1 MFSAKRVWFGLVL
14 AFVMVA
20 APAWAQEA
28 GISGVVRDASGA
40 VLPGVTVTATSPVLI
55 EKERVVVSDS
65 EGRFALTQ
73 LRPGVYKVTFALTG
87 FNTVVREGISL
98 SAGFT
103 ANVTAD
109 MRVGGIEETVTVTG
123 ASPVVDVTNVRRQT
137 VVSNELL
144 EALPTSTKSVGQLAT
159 LTTGLTGLGDVG
171 GTYQVEPGQDVVSG
185 GGAFHGKSGTK
196 VSYDGMGME
205 NSSGNSSYQLN
216 SASVEE
222 MVMSTSGISADTN
235 ADGLV
240 VNIIP
245 KEGGNQFRT
254 TLSGLY
260 TNDALEGSNLSDE
273 LRADGL
279 TASNKTLKL
288 FDASATVG
296 GPIMKDRLWFFL
308 APRTWGI
315 ARTQAGTYWNKTQN
329 VFLTPPGAERKVVQ
343 WTPWTDRPEDVDSGR
358 REWYDSFLSRVT
370 YQMNAKNKFNVTYDE
385 QRACNCGSV
394 SATTSHE
401 AYISSYRFEPN
412 RLFQATWNS
421 PITNRLLLEAGGAAT
436 ISQWNMYYN
445 PGVANDIV
453 NVYDFL
459 TGQQYGSP
467 AVYLGHPNSRD
478 RYTYRA
484 SLSYVTGTHNIKTG
498 FQNELLSTD
507 TYWHA
512 NGNTNYYFY
521 GGIPLYVLQYSY
533 PYLAKARSTDLG
545 IYGQDQWALNAK
557 TTLTLGLRWD
567 YFNGSNPAQTG
578 GFAGEQ
584 DGYWQGVPASN
595 EWIAPRSYDAVK
607 NVPNWKDINPRLGIA
622 YDLFGNGKTALK
634 ATLGRYTAKLGTEI
648 AETANPFNTSVSSTL
663 RTWSDYTYG
672 AGDPRNGNYVPD
684 CNLGDFQQNGEC
696 GAVANQNFGQNNPSA
711 TTYAPGV
718 LDGYGK
724 RDHNWDFTTEIQHE
738 LRQGLAVT
746 GGWYHNTGGYYRYA
760 FGQPFSSKER
770 VTDNILVG
778 PGDYDEFCITA
789 PSDPKLPGG
798 GGYPVCGL
806 YNITP
811 TKYADNQSVVKDT
824 DEFGK
829 FTSTNDFLNVTIDA
843 RLQRNIRLG
852 GGLDTGRTVRDRC
865 FIVDSPQEMKYCRVV
880 TPFNGQTQ
888 FKLHG
893 VFPLKGDFVASFAYQ
908 NLSGPQLT
916 ASYTAPANAI
926 DWVGADR
933 PLAGG
938 ATSVSNIPLVEPGT
952 QFGNRV
958 NRLDLRLGK
967 AFRVNKTRIQ
977 VNVDAYNAFNSS
989 AIRAYNLVYGPTTY
1003 LNPVQILDARI
1014 IQFGGQISF

>member
-1 MFSAKRVWFGLVL
+1 MFSAKRVCFGLVL
-14 AFVMVA
+14 ALVMVA

-55 EKERVVVSDS
+55 EKERVGVTDG

-73 LRPGVYKVTFALTG
+73 LRPGVYKVTFTLTG

-98 SAGFT
+98 NAGFT

-137 VVSNELL
+137 VVNNELL

-260 TNDALEGSNLSDE
+260 TNDGLEGSNLSDE
-273 LRADGL
+273 LKASGL
-279 TASNKTLKL
+279 TAANKTLKL
-288 FDASATVG
+288 FDASATFG
-296 GPIMKDRLWFFL
+296 GPIKKDRLWFFV

-315 ARTQAGTYWNKTQN
+315 ARTQAGTYWNKTQD

-343 WTPWTDRPEDVDSGR
+343 WTPWTDRPEDVNSGR
-358 REWYDSFLSRVT
+358 REWYDSLLSRVT

-412 RLFQATWNS
+412 RLFQSTWTS

-445 PGVANDIV
+445 PGVSNDIV

-484 SLSYVTGTHNIKTG
+484 ALSYVTGTHNFKTG

-521 GGIPLYVLQYSY
+521 GGVPLYVLQYSY
-533 PYLAKARSTDLG
+533 PYLAKAASTDLG
-545 IYGQDQWALNAK
+545 IYGQDQWAINRK

-578 GFAGEQ
+578 GFTGEQ
-584 DGYWQGVPASN
+584 DGYWQGVSPSN
-595 EWIAPRSYDAVK
+595 EWIAPRSYDAIK
-607 NVPNWKDINPRLGIA
+607 NVPNWKDFNPRLGVA

-663 RTWSDYTYG
+663 RSWSDYTFG
-672 AGDPRNGNYVPD
+672 LGDPRSGNYVPD
-684 CNLGDFQQNGEC
+684 CNLGNFQQNGEC
-696 GAVANQNFGQNNPSA
+696 GAVSNQNFGQNNPSA

-770 VTDNILVG
+770 VTDNVLVG
-778 PGDYDEFCITA
+778 PSDYDEFCVTA

-811 TKYADNQSVVKDT
+811 TKYNDNQSVVKDT

-829 FTSTNDFLNVTIDA
+829 FTSTNDFVNVTIDA
-843 RLQRNIRLG
+843 RLKRNILG
-852 GGLDTGRTVRDRC
+852 GGFDTGRTVRDRC
-865 FIVDSPQEMKYCRVV
+865 FVVDSPQEMKYCRVV

-893 VFPLKGDFVASFAYQ
+893 VFPLPAEFVASFAYQ
-908 NLSGPQLT
+908 SLSGPQLS
-916 ASYTAPANAI
+916 ASYTAPDSAI

-938 ATSVSNIPLVEPGT
+938 ATTVSNIPLVEPGT

-958 NRLDLRLGK
+958 NRLDLRLGYTLQ
-967 AFRVNKTRIQ
+967 VNKTRIQ
-977 VNVDAYNAFNSS
+977 LNVDAYNALNSS
-989 AIRAYNLVYGPTTY
+989 AIRAYNLVYGPGY

-1014 IQFGGQISF
+1014 IQFGGQIRF

>member
-1 MFSAKRVWFGLVL
+1 MS
-14 AFVMVA
+14 
-20 APAWAQEA
+20 APAWAQDA

-55 EKERVVVSDS
+55 EKERVAVTDG
-65 EGRFALTQ
+65 EGRFALTL

-87 FNTVVREGISL
+87 FNTVIREGIVL

-123 ASPVVDVTNVRRQT
+123 ASPIVDVSNVRRQT

-144 EALPTSTKSVGQLAT
+144 ETLPTSTKSVGQLAT

-216 SASVEE
+216 AASVDE

-254 TLSGLY
+254 SLSGLY
-260 TNDALEGSNLSDE
+260 TNDSLEGSNLNDE
-273 LRADGL
+273 LRAGGL
-279 TASNKTLKL
+279 TAANKTLKL
-288 FDASATVG
+288 FDASASVG
-296 GPIMKDRLWFFL
+296 GPIKKDRLWFFV

-315 ARTQAGTYWNKTQN
+315 ARTQAGAYWNKTQN
-329 VFLTPPGAERKVVQ
+329 VFLTPPGAARKVVL

-358 REWYDSFLSRVT
+358 REWYDSMLSRVT

-412 RLFQATWNS
+412 RLFQTTWNS

-498 FQNELLSTD
+498 FQNEILQTD

-512 NGNTNYYFY
+512 NGNTNYYFF
-521 GGIPLYVLQYSY
+521 GGVPIGLLQYSY
-533 PYLAKARSTDLG
+533 PYLALTRGTDLG
-545 IYGQDQWALNAK
+545 IYAQDQWTITNKMTLN
-557 TTLTLGLRWD
+557 LGLRWD
-567 YFNGSNPAQTG
+567 YFNSYVPAQTG

-584 DGYWQGVPASN
+584 DGYWEGVPPSN
-595 EWIAPRSYDAVK
+595 EWIAPRTYAEVK
-607 NVPNWKDINPRLGIA
+607 NVPNWKDFNPRLGIA
-622 YDLFGNGKTALK
+622 YDLFGDGKTALK
-634 ATLGRYTAKLGTEI
+634 FTLGRYTAKLGTEI
-648 AETANPFNTSVSSTL
+648 AETANPFNTEASSTF
-663 RTWSDYTYG
+663 RNWSDL
-672 AGDPRNGNYVPD
+672 NGNFVPD
-684 CNLGDFQQNGEC
+684 CNLGNGAEQLVPGGDYC
-696 GAVANQNFGQNNPSA
+696 GAFANQNFGKSNPTA

-738 LRQGLAVT
+738 LVQGLGVT
-746 GGWYHNTGGYYRYA
+746 AGWYHNTGGYYRYA

-778 PGDYDEFCITA
+778 PEDYDEFCVTA
-789 PSDPKLPGG
+789 PSDSKLPGG
-798 GGYPVCGL
+798 GGYRTCGL
-806 YNITP
+806 YNL
-811 TKYADNQSVVKDT
+811 KQNKFGQNQSIVKET
-824 DEFGK
+824 DEFGE
-829 FTSTNDFLNVTIDA
+829 FNSTNDFLNVTIDA
-843 RLQRNIRLG
+843 RLARNIRLG
-852 GGLDTGRTVRDRC
+852 GGVDTGRTVRDRC
-865 FIVDSPQEMKYCRVV
+865 FIVDSPQELLYCKVV
-880 TPFNGQTQ
+880 TPFSGQTQ
-888 FKLHG
+888 YKLHG
-893 VFPLKGDFVASFAYQ
+893 IFPLPAEFVASFAFQ

-916 ASYTAPANAI
+916 ASYTARADQI
-926 DWVGADR
+926 DWVGPDR

-938 ATSVSNIPLVEPGT
+938 ASEVTNIPLVEPGT
-952 QFGNRV
+952 QFGNRIS
-958 NRLDLRLGK
+958 RLDLRLGK
-967 AFRVNKTRIQ
+967 AFRINRIRIQ
-977 VNVDAYNAFNSS
+977 ANIDAYNALNSS
-989 AIRAYNLVYGPTTY
+989 AIRAYNLVYGPGY

>member
-1 MFSAKRVWFGLVL
+1 MFSAKRVCFGLVL
-14 AFVMVA
+14 AIVMVA

-55 EKERVVVSDS
+55 EKERVGVTDG

-73 LRPGVYKVTFALTG
+73 LRPGVYRVTFALTG
-87 FNTVVREGISL
+87 FNTVIREGIVL

-103 ANVTAD
+103 ANVAAD

-123 ASPVVDVTNVRRQT
+123 ASPIVDVSNVRRQT

-144 EALPTSTKSVGQLAT
+144 ETLPTSTKSVGQLAT

-216 SASVEE
+216 AASVDE

-254 TLSGLY
+254 VLSGLY
-260 TNDALEGSNLSDE
+260 TNDSLEASNLDDE
-273 LRADGL
+273 LRAGGL

-288 FDASATVG
+288 FDASASVG
-296 GPIMKDRLWFFL
+296 GPIKRDTLWFFV

-315 ARTQAGTYWNKTQN
+315 ARTQAGAYWNKTQN
-329 VFLTPPGAERKVVQ
+329 TFLTPPGAARKVVL

-358 REWYDSFLSRVT
+358 REWYDSMLSRVT

-412 RLFQATWNS
+412 RLFQTTWNS

-478 RYTYRA
+478 RFTYRA

-498 FQNELLSTD
+498 FQNELLKTD

-521 GGIPLYVLQYSY
+521 GGVPIGLLQYSY
-533 PYLAKARSTDLG
+533 PYLAQSRGQDMG
-545 IYGQDQWALNAK
+545 IYAQDQWTITNKITLN
-557 TTLTLGLRWD
+557 LGLRWD
-567 YFNGSNPAQTG
+567 YFNSSVPAQTG
-578 GFAGEQ
+578 GFSGEQ
-584 DGYWQGVPASN
+584 DGYWEGVPPSN
-595 EWIAPRSYDAVK
+595 EWIAPRTYGEVN
-607 NVPNWKDINPRLGIA
+607 NVPNWKDFNPRLGVA

-634 ATLGRYTAKLGTEI
+634 FTLGRYTAKLGTEI
-648 AETANPFNTSVSSTL
+648 AETANPFNTEASSTF
-663 RTWSDYTYG
+663 RNW
-672 AGDPRNGNYVPD
+672 GDLNANFVPD
-684 CNLGDFQQNGEC
+684 CDLGNGNEQLVPGGDYC
-696 GAVANQNFGQNNPSA
+696 GAFANQNFGRSNPSA
-711 TTYAPGV
+711 TTYAAGV
-718 LDGYGK
+718 LEGYGK

-738 LRQGLAVT
+738 LIQGLGVT
-746 GGWYHNTGGYYRYA
+746 AGWYHNTGGYYRYA

-778 PGDYDEFCITA
+778 PGDYDEFCVTA

-806 YNITP
+806 YNLTP
-811 TKYADNQSVVKDT
+811 GKFGQNQSIVKDT
-824 DEFGK
+824 EEFGE
-829 FTSTNDFLNVTIDA
+829 FNSTNDFLNVTIDA
-843 RLQRNIRLG
+843 RLARNIRLG
-852 GGLDTGRTVRDRC
+852 GGVDTGRTVRDRC
-865 FIVDSPQEMKYCRVV
+865 FVVDSPQELKYCRVV

-888 FKLHG
+888 FKMHG
-893 VFPLKGDFVASFAYQ
+893 VFPMPADFVASFAFQ

-916 ASYTAPANAI
+916 ASYTAPASQV

-938 ATSVSNIPLVEPGT
+938 ATEVTNIPLVEPGT
-952 QFGNRV
+952 VFGNRV
-958 NRLDLRLGK
+958 SRLDLRLGK
-967 AFRVNKTRIQ
+967 AFRINNVRIQ
-977 VNVDAYNAFNSS
+977 VNVDAYNALNSS
-989 AIRAYNLVYGPTTY
+989 AIRAYNLVYGPGY